1 MADNTKIATIKLR
14 RATTEAWAATDYVPE
29 DGEPCVEIT
38 TDGGRKLK
46 IGDGKTAWGNRDRW
60 PGARHHSNRAR
71 DRHCGR
77 LRPGR

>member
-46 IGDGKTAWGNRDRW
+46 IGDGKTA
-60 PGARHHSNRAR
+60 
-71 DRHCGR
+71 
-77 LRPGR
+77 